1 MPPVLPRLTLFRSPG
16 GGADRPA
23 YTTRFVYADTTL
35 STHGGGM
42 GEVRVT
48 GEERARLQQMAEHL
62 ERCCND
68 LDAAGYEVISIA
80 PIVSGRTA
88 YTYGA
93 AAAYVGAGGP
103 GHGYSVTDGLIV
115 TGRLKGG

>member
-1 MPPVLPRLTLFRSPG
+1 MFRSPG
-16 GGADRPA
+16 PAPAARPA
-23 YTTRFVYADTTL
+23 YTTRFVHADTTL

-42 GEVRVT
+42 GDVRIA

-68 LDAAGYEVISIA
+68 LHAAGYEVISIA
-80 PIVSGRTA
+80 PIVSGRAA
-88 YTYGA
+88 YTHTPSAPYA
-93 AAAYVGAGGP
+93 AAECP

-115 TGRLKGG
+115 TGRLKEC